1 MTLDAAAAAASAAP
15 PLRASAPSERL
26 LCCNVLTSDEN
37 SEPQIF
43 RNPFYSYDGPITW
56 PPPRW
61 KEGRCLYCVHP
72 FDRPEKPESE
82 ARVFVPPVPL
92 PCFHDKRTNEWR
104 VSGMYC
110 SWNCAKAELL
120 SMQGYACGG
129 GALLLDQLARTVFD
143 YAGGDIA
150 PAPPRARL
158 AYFYPA
164 ADALDIDTFRHES
177 AVSFTTT
184 LRQPLLSS
192 PEIYERHALS
202 AGCTPWSVKGIRAKT
217 GSATG
222 GGGGIR
228 SAEAAAAASASASAC
243 ANNQDAGPS
252 LFNAFVKQ
260 KRTGGDGNTTASAAD
275 EKPRGHEGGGGSG
288 GGTLMDWK
296 DAKASPSTIGT
307 LG

>member
-1 MTLDAAAAAASAAP
+1 MTSADAARGP
-15 PLRASAPSERL
+15 VPSERL

-43 RNPFYSYDGPITW
+43 RNSFYSYDGPIPW

-61 KEGRCLYCVHP
+61 KEGRCMYCVHP
-72 FDRPEKPESE
+72 FDRPGSE
-82 ARVFVPPVPL
+82 PGTREFVPPVPL

-129 GALLLDQLARTVFD
+129 GALLLDQLARTVFG
-143 YAGGDIA
+143 YTGGDIV

-158 AYFYPA
+158 AFFYPGP
-164 ADALDIDTFRHES
+164 DALDIDTFRGES

-192 PEIYERHALS
+192 PEIYERHALPTAS
-202 AGCTPWSVKGIRAKT
+202 TAWSVKGIRAKVGAGGATT
-217 GSATG
+217 GP
-222 GGGGIR
+222 
-228 SAEAAAAASASASAC
+228 ASSGALPL
-243 ANNQDAGPS
+243 QETGPS
-252 LFNAFVKQ
+252 MFSAFIRQ
-260 KRTGGDGNTTASAAD
+260 KRAGDGGATSSAAD
-275 EKPRGHEGGGGSG
+275 EKPQGFEKG
-288 GGTLMDWK
+288 GGTLMDWR
-296 DAKASPSTIGT
+296 DAKATPSARG
-307 LG
+307 